1 MNSKR
6 YKVHTDYLIELAV
19 LLLMATGTVFVFSA
33 GATVSGQYD
42 WKRFYDFTALKQFL
56 FFPAAVGLMYAVSS
70 IDYRRFS
77 FQNGFL
83 RSLTTWLV
91 ALGLALLV
99 VVLLFGVERN
109 FSRRWLDLAPG
120 PAYVSFQPSELAKW
134 AVVIFLAAFLSRFS
148 QKKHSF
154 TGFFLIAA
162 AVPAIAVSLIVSE
175 DFGTAAFIA
184 ILAFMMLW
192 LGGAVWWHLLVPM
205 LVAVPGFITAI
216 LVSPTRIKRVTDFL
230 DPDVISYQA
239 HQSLLAI
246 SSGQWF
252 GRGLGRGV
260 LKYGHLPEDTTD
272 FIFSIVCE
280 ELGFAGAIMVII
292 LFVLFLVLGLRVVMR
307 SRDPFAKLLSAG
319 IVLAIVLQA
328 VINIG
333 VVTVV
338 LPTKGIPL
346 PLISAGG
353 TSMLLTAAAVGILL
367 NIARTTIAEAAPGNK
382 DVLAGRSLGAA
393 V

>member
-1 MNSKR
+1 
-6 YKVHTDYLIELAV
+6 
-19 LLLMATGTVFVFSA
+19 
-33 GATVSGQYD
+33 
-42 WKRFYDFTALKQFL
+42 
-56 FFPAAVGLMYAVSS
+56 
-70 IDYRRFS
+70 
-77 FQNGFL
+77 
-83 RSLTTWLV
+83 
-91 ALGLALLV
+91 
-99 VVLLFGVERN
+99 
-109 FSRRWLDLAPG
+109 
-120 PAYVSFQPSELAKW
+120 VSFQPSELAKW

-184 ILAFMMLW
+184 ILALLMLW

-292 LFVLFLVLGLRVVMR
+292 LFVLFLVLGLRVAMR

-328 VINIG
+328 AINIG

-367 NIARTTIAEAAPGNK
+367 NIARTTIAEAASGNK

-393 V
+393 L